1 MAPILKKGLFCC
13 LSLRTCALI
22 LGTITL
28 AFNLLTLSM
37 FIVSLDMWLSESEYH
52 HWNHTADHLDGHLL
66 DVHGVHDVHQDGLL
80 PMPGLVNKSAWWP
93 GHPEGHPG
101 HAGAALGAA
110 EEEEPEEYDGF
121 EDSEAMEELL
131 ERNPH
136 LALALVWFDF
146 VLVILETV
154 AVVLLI
160 WGAAKRRAVLLLP
173 WLGVELFTTLYDL
186 GFFVYM
192 FISNDVYIAIDLMPI
207 LLLPLTV
214 YCWLVVYSLYQ
225 ECKETAAMNTSMP
238 LSMSALEAATVGG
251 TLSGTLSGALGG
263 NVGQCTVPYGRMA

>member
-37 FIVSLDMWLSESEYH
+37 FIVSLDMWLSESDYH
-52 HWNHTADHLDGHLL
+52 HWNHTEGHLDGHL
-66 DVHGVHDVHQDGLL
+66 DVHQQDALL
-80 PMPGLVNKSAWWP
+80 HHELQAAVNASTHPAWA
-93 GHPEGHPG
+93 HPSWG
-101 HAGAALGAA
+101 HAGNA
-110 EEEEPEEYDGF
+110 EEEEPEDYDGF

-146 VLVILETV
+146 VFVILETV

-160 WGAAKRRAVLLLP
+160 WGAAKRRAVFLLP

-186 GFFVYM
+186 GFFAYL

-225 ECKETAAMNTSMP
+225 ECKEAAAVNTSMP
-238 LSMSALEAATVGG
+238 LSMSALEAATRSTTVGGTLGG
-251 TLSGTLSGALGG
+251 TLSGALSGLGG